1 MKVNEMHFS
10 YPLFFGF
17 INESY
22 FYNNFF
28 FSGSAISI
36 LYDPG
41 KFPALLENSS
51 SGALVQRNGGVPQQG
66 NLNEHLQVFRKHIN
80 ELVPDANNN
89 GLAIID
95 FESWRPVY
103 RQNFGTL
110 QPYRDL
116 SEQIERKH
124 HPLMPDK
131 RIEAEATRNF
141 EKAGRTFMENSIDL
155 ARKMRPRA
163 KWGYY
168 GLPYCFN
175 GKGTAIEDCPR
186 EVKEENNR

>member
-1 MKVNEMHFS
+1 MNDLIE
-10 YPLFFGF
+10 F
-17 INESY
+17 IRMVY
-22 FYNNFF
+22 YRCR
-28 FSGSAISI
+28 GSAVSI

-51 SGALVQRNGGVPQQG
+51 SRALVQRNGGVPQQG
-66 NLNEHLQVFRKHIN
+66 NLNDHLNVFRKHIN
-80 ELVPDANNN
+80 ELIPDTNNN

-103 RQNFGTL
+103 RQNFGVL

-116 SEQIERKH
+116 SEQIERRR
-124 HPLMPDK
+124 HPLMPEQ

-141 EKAGRTFMENSIDL
+141 EAAGRTFVESSIAT
-155 ARKMRPRA
+155 ARKLRPRA

-175 GKGTAIEDCPR
+175 GRGTSIEECPR
-186 EVKEENNR
+186 EVKAENNK

>member
-1 MKVNEMHFS
+1 MLVVVCVMKNVNRGA
-10 YPLFFGF
+10 LT
-17 INESY
+17 
-22 FYNNFF
+22 
-28 FSGSAISI
+28 SI

-51 SGALVQRNGGVPQQG
+51 SRALVQRNGGVPQQG
-66 NLNEHLQVFRKHIN
+66 NLNDHLDVFRKHII
-80 ELVPDANNN
+80 ELIPNVNND
-89 GLAIID
+89 GLAVID

-116 SEQIERKH
+116 SEKIEKKR
-124 HPLMPDK
+124 HPFFPQS
-131 RIEAEATRNF
+131 RIEAEASRRF
-141 EKAGRTFMENSIDL
+141 EEAARTFMETSIIL
-155 ARKMRPRA
+155 ARKLRPNA

-175 GKGTAIEDCPR
+175 RRVSSTMVEDCPR
-186 EVKEENNR
+186 EVQRENDKYVCCNKIILL